1 MLPTPVQG
9 FVRTDDGIE
18 LFWRSTGEGGPALVC
33 CNGIGVGTFFWQ
45 YLVRHFAPDHQVIVW
60 DYRGH
65 GRSSVVGPNHRVDI
79 PRMARDLGTVIEHLG
94 LDRPVV
100 LGHSMGTQV
109 ILERY
114 RQDPSNCGGL
124 VSVLGTYGHPLDT
137 FNNLKFSRQL
147 FDLIIAFNL
156 GFPRLANTIEKLL
169 VSQPV
174 AYDLACRLKM
184 VDGSRLSRHD
194 LRQYLRGLT
203 DIGFPLFFRMAAELG
218 EHTARD
224 LLPSVIAPVLVIAA
238 EFDSFTPPVLARG
251 LHDSLQN
258 SEYIEL
264 AGASHA
270 GIVEQP
276 EQINQAIAAFIASR
290 VAAFRQPPPR
300 DVALPPSR
308 SAKRVTQRGA

>member
-18 LFWRSTGEGGPALVC
+18 LFWRSTGQGGPALVC

-45 YLVRHFAPDHQVIVW
+45 YLVRHFAGDHQVIVW

-65 GRSSVVGPNHRVDI
+65 GRSSHVTDSHRVDI

-94 LDRPVV
+94 LDRPVL

-109 ILERY
+109 ILERT
-114 RQDPSNCGGL
+114 RQAPDNLGGL

-147 FDLIIAFNL
+147 FDLAIAFNL
-156 GFPRLANTIEKLL
+156 GFPRAANAMQQLM
-169 VSQPV
+169 VSQPIV
-174 AYDLACRLKM
+174 YDLACKLKM

-194 LRQYLRGLT
+194 LRQYLCGLT
-203 DIGFPLFFRMAAELG
+203 DIGFPLFFRMTAELG

-224 LLPSVIAPVLVIAA
+224 LLPSIVAPTLVIAA
-238 EFDSFTPPVLARG
+238 EFDSFTPPILARE

-258 SEYIEL
+258 SEYLEL

-276 EQINQAIAAFIASR
+276 EQINQAVATFLAGR
-290 VAAFRQPPPR
+290 VAEFR
-300 DVALPPSR
+300 
-308 SAKRVTQRGA
+308 KGA

>member
-1 MLPTPVQG
+1 MPPTSNAG
-9 FVRTDDGIE
+9 FVQTDDGIE
-18 LFWRSTGEGGPALVC
+18 LFWRSTGEGTIPLVC

-45 YLVRHFAPDHQVIVW
+45 YLVRHFAPQHPVITW

-65 GRSSVVGPNHRVDI
+65 GRSSGLTAAHRVDI
-79 PRMARDLGTVIEHLG
+79 PRMATDLGTIIDHLG
-94 LDRPVV
+94 LDRPVL

-109 ILERY
+109 ILERT
-114 RQDPSNCGGL
+114 RQEPANVGGL

-137 FNNLKFSRQL
+137 FNNLRFSRQL
-147 FDLIIAFNL
+147 FDLAIALNL
-156 GFPRLANTIEKLL
+156 GFPRVANTIQKLL
-169 VSQPV
+169 VSQPI
-174 AYDLACRLKM
+174 AYDLACKLKM

-203 DIGFPLFFRMAAELG
+203 DIGFPLFFRMISELG

-224 LLPSVIAPVLVIAA
+224 FLPQIVAPVLVIAA
-238 EFDSFTPPVLARG
+238 EFDSFTPPKLARQ
-251 LHDSLQN
+251 LHDNLSD

-276 EQINQAIAAFIASR
+276 EQINDAVASFLERR
-290 VAAFRQPPPR
+290 VAPR
-300 DVALPPSR
+300 R
-308 SAKRVTQRGA
+308 